1 MSFLLSH
8 TVFFGFRTWYLLAIL
23 FLLVLILACWRSL
36 KKMKQ
41 EKMDL
46 EHELSSSSAE
56 VALEPT
62 PDAVSTDEVN
72 AARKK
77 IQREKNEI

>member
-8 TVFFGFRTWYLLAIL
+8 TVFYRFNAGHLLAVL
-23 FLLVLILACWRSL
+23 FLLVLAFICWRSL
-36 KKMKQ
+36 KKMKR

-77 IQREKNEI
+77 ALKEKNEI

>member
-8 TVFFGFRTWYLLAIL
+8 TVFYRFYAWHLLAVL
-23 FLLVLILACWRSL
+23 FLLLLVLFCWGSL
-36 KKMKQ
+36 KKMKR

-77 IQREKNEI
+77 ALKEKNEL